1 MSLWRLEWLRLLR
14 TRRLL
19 VIVSVYVFFGL
30 TGPLSARYLGQI
42 LNRVGNGI
50 TIELPPPTP
59 ADGIAQYASNA
70 AQIGLL
76 VVVLIAASALAVDA
90 HTEMATFLRTR
101 VGHLREIV
109 LPRYVVAVTG
119 AAAGFLLGT
128 AAAWY
133 ETTVLLGAPGVTPML
148 TGTALGCLFLAFAV
162 AGTALAASLV
172 RSVLGTAGVT
182 VVTLLVM
189 ALLGNVPAVGRWMPT
204 TMLSALPR
212 LVQGGS
218 TVDLLPAAAVTLV
231 ATVAALWAAIA
242 LAARRE
248 L

>member
-19 VIVSVYVFFGL
+19 VIISVYVFFGL

-42 LNRVGNGI
+42 LKQVGTGV

-76 VVVLIAASALAVDA
+76 VIVLIAASALAVDA
-90 HTEMATFLRTR
+90 RTEMATFLRTR
-101 VGHLREIV
+101 VGHLREIL
-109 LPRYVVAVTG
+109 LPRYVVSVAG

-128 AAAWY
+128 GAAWY
-133 ETTVLLGAPGVTPML
+133 ETAVLLGAPGVAPML
-148 TGTALGCLFLAFAV
+148 IGTGLGCLFLAFAV
-162 AGTALAASLV
+162 ACTALAAALV

-182 VVTLLVM
+182 VVGLLVM
-189 ALLGNVPAVGRWMPT
+189 AILGNVPVLGRWMPT
-204 TMLSALPR
+204 TLLSALPR

-218 TVDLLPAAAVTLV
+218 TVDLLPAAGVTLV
-231 ATVAALWAAIA
+231 ATAAALWGAIV